1 MYSVVF
7 SANCCSKGASLH
19 HSWLE
24 HAMGRTTIVVS
35 LAVISCSSSLASD
48 LSPVIQ
54 PAELH

>member
-24 HAMGRTTIVVS
+24 HAMGRTTVVVS
-35 LAVISCSSSLASD
+35 LA
-48 LSPVIQ
+48 VIQ